1 MGRTKN
7 INTIRARHALAVLG
21 PIGIMGCV
29 GTGPVLDPE
38 VDPEV
43 ATTTS
48 ALIAEDL
55 GLKNGWINAPFATR
69 NAGLSVASGIVHLK
83 GAIASGTGSV
93 AFTLPSGFRPAAS
106 MYVPVHLCNATKGR
120 LFIQPSGDVS
130 IQTLGSF
137 SDAQCFTSLEG
148 ASFAPSPIG
157 FTGLS
162 LLNGWT
168 HAPFGTGSAAV
179 EIVDGI
185 VHFRGAISGGT
196 SAQLFTL
203 PSQFRPSTMVY
214 VPVDL
219 CGAAEGRL
227 IIQPSGDVTV
237 QARSGALSEAQCF
250 TSLDGASF
258 TQDPS
263 AFTPLSLLNGWT
275 GASFGTATPGVAT
288 IGGVVHLKGAISGGA
303 SPSVFTLPSAFRP
316 ATNTYVPVDLCN
328 ATKGRLLVQ
337 PSGDVTVQAEGG
349 VFTNAQCFTSL
360 EGASFSIAQP
370 HGPAS
375 VGADANL
382 FAVVDPTGT
391 AVTGHGVLGVTH
403 LSTGQYEVT
412 FDSDVTRC
420 AYIATTANAFSQ
432 ALTAFTA
439 GGHLS
444 PQGVYVETKNQ
455 GGGLTDG
462 PFHLWV
468 ACGNP
473 GTSYAVVGYSN
484 NLVRAS
490 SGATLTV
497 LGIGRYAVTFEPHI
511 DACAY
516 VATVGDP
523 GKALVFNPSGVYT
536 GSDANPRTV
545 YVETKNPGGGLSAGI
560 PFHLAVVCPT
570 AAGASFAVAQSNGVA
585 VRTSPSTVSSHT
597 STGRYQVITGSST
610 SECATV
616 ATRGSVDTA
625 VPFTPATVEIIPRAS
640 TNAAGI
646 EVRNLLF
653 FGGALLDEAFHS
665 ATICSTP

>member
-1 MGRTKN
+1 MG
-7 INTIRARHALAVLG
+7 ARKPLAVLG
-21 PIGIMGCV
+21 AIGFMGCV
-29 GTGPVLDPE
+29 GTTPSLDPE
-38 VDPEV
+38 V
-43 ATTTS
+43 ASTTS
-48 ALIAEDL
+48 PLIAEDL
-55 GLKNGWINAPFATR
+55 GLKNGWTNAPFSTR
-69 NAGLSVASGIVHLK
+69 NAGLSLASGIVHLK
-83 GAIASGTGSV
+83 GAIASGTGPL
-93 AFTLPSGFRPAAS
+93 AFTLPGGFRPAAN

-148 ASFAPSPIG
+148 ATFAPSPTG
-157 FTGLS
+157 FTTLS
-162 LLNGWT
+162 LSNGWT
-168 HAPFGTGSAAV
+168 HAPFGTSNAAV
-179 EIVDGI
+179 EIIDGI

-196 SAQLFTL
+196 SAQVFTL
-203 PSQFRPSTMVY
+203 PSQFRPATMVY

-227 IIQPSGDVTV
+227 VIQPSGDVTV
-237 QARSGALSEAQCF
+237 ETRSGALSDAQCF
-250 TSLDGASF
+250 TSLDGAWF
-258 TQDPS
+258 TQNPS
-263 AFTPLSLLNGWT
+263 AFTTLSPVNGWT
-275 GASFGTATPGVAT
+275 HAPYGTASAGVAT
-288 IGGVVHLKGAISGGA
+288 IGGVVHLNGAIAFGT
-303 SPSVFTLPSAFRP
+303 SPSLFTLPSSFRP
-316 ATNTYVPVDLCN
+316 ATSTYVPVDLCN
-328 ATKGRLLVQ
+328 ATKGRLLIQ
-337 PSGDVTVQAEGG
+337 PSGDATVQAEGG
-349 VFTNAQCFTSL
+349 VFANAQCFISL

-382 FAVVDPTGT
+382 FAVVDLTGT
-391 AVTGHGVLGVTH
+391 AITGHGVLGVTH
-403 LSTGQYEVT
+403 FATGQYEVT
-412 FDSDVTRC
+412 FDTDVSRC
-420 AYIATTANAFSQ
+420 AYVATTANAYSQ
-432 ALTAFTA
+432 ALGVFTA
-439 GGHLS
+439 GGHLG

-473 GTSYAVVGYSN
+473 GTRYAVVGYAN
-484 NLVRAS
+484 DLVRAS
-490 SGATLTV
+490 GGTSLSV
-497 LGIGRYAVTFEPHI
+497 LGTGRYAVTFESSI

-536 GSDANPRTV
+536 GSGADPRTV
-545 YVETKNPGGGLSAGI
+545 YIETKNPGGGLTAGI
-560 PFHLAVVCPT
+560 PFHLGVVCPP
-570 AAGASFAVAQSNGVA
+570 AQGARFAVVRSNGVA
-585 VRTSPSTVSSHT
+585 VRTSPSTVSTHT

-625 VPFTPATVEIIPRAS
+625 VPFTPATVEIIPRTS

-646 EVRNLLF
+646 ELRNLLF

-665 ATICSTP
+665 ATICSM